1 MYFSVNNGMWRYY
14 MSIQKSMN
22 WIYKNNKGENVAI
35 DDFLSN
41 LDRGK
46 SLVLLKVIENI
57 EEKFKLSLSE
67 EELKKLTAL
76 VENTEDGSLRISLSG
91 SKDII
96 SKVVEKDNGTKK

>member
-1 MYFSVNNGMWRYY
+1 

-57 EEKFKLSLSE
+57 
-67 EELKKLTAL
+67 
-76 VENTEDGSLRISLSG
+76 D
-91 SKDII
+91 
-96 SKVVEKDNGTKK
+96 